1 MPETFS
7 GALSKPQFA
16 VVGCGVMGQLMAKA
30 VRSRYPDL
38 LLIDPKPKRLQHLH
52 EQLGART
59 STDPADAGSAERILL
74 SVKPQHLPHVLG
86 TLGLHFGDPRPLVI
100 SIVAG
105 ATTQKIGERLP
116 PGTPIIRIMTNT
128 PCLVGQ
134 GMSVLSPNPHVL
146 PEQLAECEAVFNGV
160 GKTTILRESLLD
172 AVTGLS
178 GSGPA
183 YFFVIVEALIEAGVL
198 QGLPREVARELV
210 IQTMLGSAELMR
222 ETAQHPGPLRDM
234 VTSPGGTTIS
244 GLQVLEEYKVR
255 AALFKVVETATKR
268 AHDLGKLDT

>member
-7 GALSKPQFA
+7 GASNKAQLA
-16 VVGCGVMGQLMAKA
+16 IVGCGVMGELMAKA
-30 VRSRYPDL
+30 VRPRYADL
-38 LLIDPKPKRLQHLH
+38 LLIDPKPKRLLQLQ
-52 EQLGART
+52 EQLGAHT
-59 STDPADAGSAERILL
+59 STDPAAAGSAERLLL
-74 SVKPQHLPHVLG
+74 SVKPQHLPGVLDQIG
-86 TLGLHFGDPRPLVI
+86 PAIGEARPLVI

-105 ATTQKIGERLP
+105 ATTHKIGTRLP
-116 PGTPIIRIMTNT
+116 ARTPIVRVMTNT
-128 PCLVGQ
+128 PCLVGK
-134 GMSVLSPNPHVL
+134 GMSVLSANEHVT
-146 PEQLAECEAVFNGV
+146 PEQLSECVTLFNTV
-160 GKTTILRESLLD
+160 GQTAILRESLLD

-210 IQTMLGSAELMR
+210 IQTMLGSAELIR

-234 VTSPGGTTIS
+234 VTSPGGTTIA

-255 AALFKVVETATKR
+255 AALFKMVETATKR
-268 AHDLGKLDT
+268 AQDLGKL